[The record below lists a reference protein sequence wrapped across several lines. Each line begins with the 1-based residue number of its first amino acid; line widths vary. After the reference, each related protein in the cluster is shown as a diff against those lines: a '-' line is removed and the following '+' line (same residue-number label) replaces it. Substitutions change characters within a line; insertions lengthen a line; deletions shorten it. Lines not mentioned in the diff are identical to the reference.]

1 MIAVL
6 GPKGTF
12 CDKSYEEYNQKYEQS
27 HAESLEPLYCA
38 TIDDVVEE
46 LCMNAACEYAVV
58 PVENMLDGYIQRTLD
73 LLLEKDVYIIDENQ
87 VAVQFSVIANAEKV
101 EDIRKIYVQFKTN
114 GQCRQFLH
122 TLQDVEI
129 VTTNSN
135 MESYYK
141 MQEEPGAAAI
151 VPHHV
156 IQPDDARVLAED
168 VTDAKGNHTRFII
181 LKKGVLDVE
190 HPDLEKQLE
199 ALVSGEKN
207 EEADADGKASD
218 VEAAGPVKVRI
229 PVYIMPATDRPG
241 ILFDILRR
249 FYDKRINLISI
260 MSRPTKQSM
269 GTYNFY
275 IEIDC
280 PQERLEVVVETLR
293 QIQVYN
299 DIKILGAYK
308 EH

>member
-12 CDKSYEEYNQKYEQS
+12 SDKAYEQYNKTYCRF
-27 HAESLEPLYCA
+27 HAKGLESVYFP
-38 TIDDVVEE
+38 TIDDVFEQISTE
-46 LCMNAACEYAVV
+46 NACTYAIV
-58 PVENMLDGYIQRTLD
+58 PVENMLDGYVQRTLD
-73 LLLEKDVYIIDENQ
+73 LLLEKDVYIVDENQ
-87 VAVQFSVIANAEKV
+87 VAVQFSLLANVEKI
-101 EDIRKIYVQFKTN
+101 EEIRKLYVQFKAN
-114 GQCRQFLH
+114 GQCRQFIH
-122 TLQDVEI
+122 TLQNVEI
-129 VTTNSN
+129 VDTNSN

-141 MQEEPGAAAI
+141 MQDEPYAAAI
-151 VPHHV
+151 VPSHV
-156 IQPDDARVLAED
+156 ACPEHAHVLAED
-168 VTDAKGNHTRFII
+168 VTDAKGNHTRFLI

-190 HPDLEKQLE
+190 QPDLQKQLE
-199 ALVSGEKN
+199 DLLRIQPETEIEKPGT
-207 EEADADGKASD
+207 EKI
-218 VEAAGPVKVRI
+218 RI

-249 FYDKRINLISI
+249 FYEKRINLISI

-280 PQERLEVVVETLR
+280 LTERLEVVVETLR

-299 DIKILGAYK
+299 DIKILGVYK
-308 EH
+308 EHE

>member
-1 MIAVL
+1 MDITKEKIAVL

-12 CDKSYEEYNQKYEQS
+12 CDKAYEEYIKKAGFAVQ
-27 HAESLEPLYCA
+27 EPEYCT
-38 TIDDVVEE
+38 TIDEVFDR
-46 LCMNAACEYAVV
+46 LCEDPTCTYGIV
-58 PVENMLDGYIQRTLD
+58 PVENLLDGYVQRTLD
-73 LLLEKDVYIIDENQ
+73 LLLEKDVYIIDENR
-87 VAVQFSVIANAEKV
+87 VPVRFSLLANAKAAS
-101 EDIRKIYVQFKTN
+101 DIRRVYVQFKTN

-122 TLQDVEI
+122 TIPDAEI

-135 MESYYK
+135 MESYYR
-141 MQEEPGAAAI
+141 MQDEPQAAAI
-151 VPHHV
+151 VPSHV
-156 IQPDDARVLAED
+156 ASPDDARVLVPD

-181 LKKGVLDVE
+181 LRRGTLDVE
-190 HPDLEKQLE
+190 EPDLREQLE
-199 ALVSGEKN
+199 ALLAAQA
-207 EEADADGKASD
+207 ADADSTDEQSAQK
-218 VEAAGPVKVRI
+218 KVRI

-260 MSRPTKQSM
+260 MSRPTRQTM

-280 PQERLEVVVETLR
+280 PQERLDVVVETLT

-299 DIKILGAYK
+299 DIKILGIYR
-308 EH
+308 E